1 MIFLV
6 IPFFLLVYF
15 LNVEVYSETDELNDD
30 KYYQKGVT
38 HYDDGEFK
46 KSYIVFFNLSQKGHK
61 SSIHN
66 LSNMYFE
73 GIGTTQDYQL
83 SLKYTWLCSL
93 NGNKKC
99 INKIDKV
106 LNKLNED
113 TIITVKTEIEG
124 LLEKQYIDDSDKY
137 AAFKLAYWYEK
148 FSPEIDLEKSYL
160 WYSVAV
166 SSGNYK
172 AMKFRDR
179 VGESLENETLLELQ
193 KDAFDIFTKQ
203 KYLEKKSKSGD
214 SL

>member
-1 MIFLV
+1 MIFLI
-6 IPFFLLVYF
+6 IPFYLFFYF
-15 LNVEVYSETDELNDD
+15 FNLDVSANTEELNDD
-30 KYYQKGVT
+30 KYYQKGVA

-73 GIGTTQDYQL
+73 GIGTTQNYQL

-99 INKIDKV
+99 INKIDRVLDKV
-106 LNKLNED
+106 DED
-113 TIITVKTEIEG
+113 TVTNVKTEIEEM
-124 LLEKQYIDDSDKY
+124 LEKKYIESSDKY

-179 VGESLENETLLELQ
+179 VGESLENEIVLELQ
-193 KDAFDIFTKQ
+193 KEAFDIFTKQ
-203 KYLEKKSKSGD
+203 KYLETKTKSGD

>member
-1 MIFLV
+1 MIFLI

-15 LNVEVYSETDELNDD
+15 FNVEAYADTNELNDD
-30 KYYQKGVT
+30 EYYQKGVT
-38 HYDDGEFK
+38 YYDDGEFK
-46 KSYIVFFNLSQKGHK
+46 ESYIVFFNLSQKDHK

-73 GIGTTQDYQL
+73 GIGTTQDFQL

-99 INKIDKV
+99 INKIDRVLDKV
-106 LNKLNED
+106 NED
-113 TIITVKTEIEG
+113 TITKMKSEVEG
-124 LLEKQYIDDSDKY
+124 MLEKKYIDSTDEY
-137 AAFKLAYWYEK
+137 AAFKLAYWHEK

-179 VGESLENETLLELQ
+179 VGESLENGILLELQ
-193 KDAFDIFTKQ
+193 KEAFDIFTKQ
-203 KYLEKKSKSGD
+203 KYLKIKNTSGD